1 MFTVHDP
8 SLVPKIMDSGTW
20 NVKGALL
27 VLQPWPQY
35 LTYDEVNLN
44 SCVFWVQVHGLPLQ
58 NMTTVNAIKIGKFIG
73 TVLGVENGELLGII
87 CNHHLRIKVSIDIT
101 QPLVPGF
108 LLPRQGRS
116 SIWVKFLYERLADYC
131 SLCGLIGHRK
141 NFCPVPLPLGQ
152 PNRYEFSL
160 RGCVYPGSRIS
171 SSMPQNLHAPASTM
185 IIATS
190 APSSIGLIS
199 PSADDPSVTLETSRS
214 VASSF
219 PSKLVTVAAR
229 VPQHT
234 SDSSVGKLPHDAI
247 ATIHYPYK
255 HLQNPYFPKHGS
267 GLATPSSLD
276 PLDTC
281 DKGKAKISELLAGPP
296 TGSYLDPA

>member
-87 CNHHLRIKVSIDIT
+87 CNHH
-101 QPLVPGF
+101 
-108 LLPRQGRS
+108 RS
-116 SIWVKFLYERLADYC
+116 SIWVKFLYARLADYC

-219 PSKLVTVAAR
+219 PSKLVTVAAH